1 MHRKDARV
9 LGRIIPALT
18 IALIA
23 LVQIGCS
30 GSTRIK
36 GRVITGPVGLAV
48 IVDPT
53 DERLANPGVPGVEVA
68 MLRESASN
76 SGSMLMN
83 TTTDEEG
90 NFSFSLARG
99 QHPGGA
105 VIIRTRGPGIYTAR
119 SRSYL
124 PKGNQVLLCTVMPQ
138 PATATTPATGAVPDP
153 NTRTER

>member
-9 LGRIIPALT
+9 LGRIIPVLV
-18 IALIA
+18 IALLA
-23 LVQIGCS
+23 LAQIGCS
-30 GSTRIK
+30 GATRVH
-36 GRVITGPVGLAV
+36 GRVVTGPVGLAV

-53 DERLANPGVPGVEVA
+53 DERLTQPGVPGVEVA

-76 SGSMLMN
+76 SGSMLMS
-83 TTTDEEG
+83 TTTDEQG
-90 NFSFSLARG
+90 NFMFTIARG

-124 PKGNQVLLCTVMPQ
+124 PTGNRKLLCTVMPQ
-138 PATATTPATGAVPDP
+138 PAPPIPPATGAAPDP
-153 NTRTER
+153 NRMER

>member
-9 LGRIIPALT
+9 LGRIIPALAL
-18 IALIA
+18 ALIT
-23 LVQIGCS
+23 LVQVGCS
-30 GSTRIK
+30 GATRIH

-48 IVDPT
+48 VVDPT
-53 DERLANPGVPGVEVA
+53 DERLTRPGIPGVEVA

-76 SGSMLMN
+76 SASMLMS

-90 NFSFSLARG
+90 NFIFTLARG

-105 VIIRTRGPGIYTAR
+105 VIIRTRGPDIYTAR
-119 SRSYL
+119 SRTYL
-124 PKGNQVLLCTVMPQ
+124 PKGGRKLLCTAMPQ
-138 PATATTPATGAVPDP
+138 PASIPPATGAPQDP

>member
-9 LGRIIPALT
+9 LGRIIPALAALA
-18 IALIA
+18 ALI
-23 LVQIGCS
+23 QIGCS
-30 GSTRIK
+30 GATRID
-36 GRVITGPVGLAV
+36 GRVIPGPVGLAV

-53 DERLANPGVPGVEVA
+53 DERLAQPGVAGVEVA

-76 SGSMLMN
+76 SGSMFMN
-83 TTTDEEG
+83 TTTDEQG
-90 NFSFSLARG
+90 NFSFTLGRG

-124 PKGNQVLLCTVMPQ
+124 PKGAQKLLCTVMLQPEARA
-138 PATATTPATGAVPDP
+138 PATDNPADP
-153 NTRTER
+153 NTRGSQ

>member
-9 LGRIIPALT
+9 PGRIIPALAL
-18 IALIA
+18 ALIA

-30 GSTRIK
+30 GATRIN
-36 GRVITGPVGLAV
+36 GRVVKGPVGLAV

-53 DERLANPGVPGVEVA
+53 DERLSEPGVPGAEVA
-68 MLRESASN
+68 MLRETASN
-76 SGSMLMN
+76 SGSMLLS
-83 TTTDEEG
+83 TTADEEG
-90 NFSFSLARG
+90 NFTFTLARG

-119 SRSYL
+119 SRTYL

-138 PATATTPATGAVPDP
+138 PAPTTPATDAASDP
-153 NTRTER
+153 NTRMQR

>member
-9 LGRIIPALT
+9 LGRIIPVLAL
-18 IALIA
+18 AL
-23 LVQIGCS
+23 LVVAQIGCS
-30 GSTRIK
+30 GATRIN

-48 IVDPT
+48 VVDPT
-53 DERLANPGVPGVEVA
+53 DERLSQPGVPGVEVA

-76 SGSMLMN
+76 SASMLMS
-83 TTTDEEG
+83 TTTDEQG
-90 NFSFSLARG
+90 NFSFTLARG

-124 PKGNQVLLCTVMPQ
+124 PKGTQKLLCTVMTQ
-138 PATATTPATGAVPDP
+138 PAQATHPATGAAPDP
-153 NTRTER
+153 NTRTDR